1 MLALLVW
8 GKGGILELLALRRQI
23 QKLEREVRD
32 LREENLRLKGEI
44 KALREE
50 PRLYERPAR
59 ERYFLKKPGEV
70 ILYLPPGEV
79 ILYLPPGEE
88 APAPPPAPEPRKP

>member
-44 KALREE
+44 KALRED

-70 ILYLPPGEV
+70 ILYLPPGE
-79 ILYLPPGEE
+79 E